1 LVLRQRLKCIY
12 LCAFK
17 RLSPMHADTRVSFTI
32 ASFVSFTFIGYF
44 TIGLALAVLP
54 IFIHQVLGYNTMIA
68 GVVISLQYITT
79 FIMRGYA
86 GNIVDKRGPKPAVT
100 IGMLGFALSGVSLF
114 VAYLLR
120 ATPALSL
127 SILVLTRLM
136 TGFGEGLIGASP
148 VNWAIFAVG
157 DQHTAKA
164 ISYNGIAS
172 YGALAAGA
180 PIGVILSQNFGL
192 GSIAVLIIA
201 IGLGGFSYSRNKV
214 ALRGIID
221 APRHSFLKILKTVS
235 PFGLCLA
242 LAGIGFGTIS
252 TFITLYYDSLNWSGA
267 VMCLSV
273 FSLLFILGRI
283 VFANSIDA
291 YGGLKTAIMCLAMEA
306 LGLFI
311 LWRADSPHVA
321 LMGAGFAGL
330 GFSLIFP
337 ALGVEAVRLVPASN
351 QGSALG
357 GYGLFIDLSLGIT
370 GPLVGSVAS
379 NFGMSYIFPFS
390 MGMVLLG
397 FVTANLILLVKK
409 RRGPLI
415 LE

>member
-1 LVLRQRLKCIY
+1 MRADGPENSQATLEQGN
-12 LCAFK
+12 
-17 RLSPMHADTRVSFTI
+17 ADTSISLKI
-32 ASFVSFTFIGYF
+32 AGFVSFTFIGYF

-79 FIMRGYA
+79 FLMRGYA
-86 GNIVDKRGPKPAVT
+86 GSMVDKRGPKPAVI
-100 IGMLGFALSGVSLF
+100 IGMVGFALSGILLLA
-114 VAYLLR
+114 AYLFR
-120 ATPALSL
+120 STPTISL
-127 SILVLTRLM
+127 SILVITRLM

-148 VNWAIFAVG
+148 INWAIFAVG
-157 DQHTAKA
+157 DEHTAKA
-164 ISYNGIAS
+164 ISFNGIAS

-180 PIGVILSQNFGL
+180 PLGVILNQQFGL
-192 GSIAVLIIA
+192 GSLGILIIA
-201 IGLGGFSYSRNKV
+201 VGAAGFFYAKNKTG
-214 ALRGIID
+214 LRGVVG
-221 APRHSFLKILKTVS
+221 ASRLSFLKVLKTVS

-252 TFITLYYDSLNWSGA
+252 TFITLYYDYLNWSGA

-273 FSLLFILGRI
+273 FSVLFILGR
-283 VFANSIDA
+283 VFFANSINA
-291 YGGLKTAIMCLAMEA
+291 YGGLQTAILCLAMES

-311 LWRADSPHVA
+311 LWKAEVPGVA
-321 LMGAGFAGL
+321 LIGAGFAGL

-337 ALGVEAVRLVPASN
+337 ALGVEAVKLVPASN

-379 NFGMSYIFPFS
+379 NFGMRYIFPFS
-390 MGMVLLG
+390 MGMVILG
-397 FVTANLILLVKK
+397 FIAANLILLVKK
-409 RRGPLI
+409 RADA
-415 LE
+415 